1 MIKKLFI
8 TILTTISLLSAQGL
22 QPGRLALKVDAGT
35 LGFGG
40 EFVISVVEKLNVR
53 AGLNTFT
60 FPYTYEDTEQEMEA
74 DIDLTLNS
82 ISVLADF
89 YPGKKSTFHLSGG
102 VIVNNNAVDMTITP
116 TGTYEVG
123 VKTFT
128 SDEIGVLDGV
138 VDFAKV
144 NPYIGLG
151 WGKATNPNKRVGF
164 NFDLGVIYQDSPNID
179 FEATGMISGTADQD
193 VVFEESLQDL
203 KFFPVMK
210 LGLSLRLY

>member
-1 MIKKLFI
+1 MTKKILLI
-8 TILTTISLLSAQGL
+8 TITTINLLSAQII
-22 QPGRLALKVDAGT
+22 QPGRFALKLDAGT

-40 EFVISVVEKLNVR
+40 ELVVSVVEKLNVR

-60 FPYTYEDTEQEMEA
+60 FPYTYEDTDQEMEA
-74 DIDLTLNS
+74 DIDLTLSS

-89 YPGKKSTFHLSGG
+89 YPGKKSSFHLTSGLL
-102 VIVNNNAVDMTITP
+102 INNNAVDMTITP

-123 VKTFT
+123 VKTFS
-128 SDEIGVLDGV
+128 SDEIGILDGV

-151 WGKATNPNKRVGF
+151 WGKATNPDKRVGF
-164 NFDLGVIYQDSPNID
+164 NFDLGVIYQNSPNVD
-179 FEATGMISGTADQD
+179 FEATGMIEGSADQD

-210 LGLSLRLY
+210 LGLSVRLY